1 MNLSNKITVK
11 LFILICTCVIFFG
24 SCSQSENNENK
35 SEDNSI
41 PEIIEEKPVYLW
53 LDAEANFK
61 RFSYQDSICYYLD
74 KIKDTGFNH
83 IVVDVRP
90 IYGDVLYKKTSFMTQ
105 LTSVGNF
112 SRTLEWDYLQ
122 FFINEAKKR
131 NLKVIVST
139 TIFPAGNPA
148 TREGMVYRDEYWAQR
163 TIKQYTPNGMIDV
176 KDDKRKVAAFLNPA
190 LPEVQEFALN
200 FIKEIVSNYDIDGYA
215 LDYCR
220 YLDVEGDFSNE
231 SKVLFES
238 YVKENV
244 LHFPSDIFYW
254 DGSLRR
260 DGKHAK
266 KWFEFRAMVIHDF
279 IKQAKEEIKKIKPN
293 IQLVYFAA
301 SWYGSLYQQGQNW
314 ASKKYDPSV
323 EYDWASDNY
332 KNAGF
337 AEHLDGLM
345 IGTYLEKV
353 YGINDPESIEY
364 GLARGKRLLREEC
377 EIYGS
382 IYANNWKN
390 IEDAAYVC
398 LTQSDGLMV
407 FDIVQVIKY
416 NLWDELKRAIN
427 NSKKINEK

>member
-1 MNLSNKITVK
+1 MK
-11 LFILICTCVIFFG
+11 LFAILWIFAILWS
-24 SCSQSENNENK
+24 SCSQSDNNNNKNEN
-35 SEDNSI
+35 EENSN
-41 PEIIEEKPVYLW
+41 PTIIEEKPKYLW
-53 LDAEANFK
+53 FDAEANFK

-74 KIKDTGFNH
+74 KTKDTGFTH

-90 IYGDVLYKKTSFMTQ
+90 IYGDVLYKKTSKMRE
-105 LTSVGNF
+105 LTSVGNY
-112 SRTLEWDYLQ
+112 SRTIEWDYLQ
-122 FFINEAKKR
+122 FFIEEAKKR
-131 NLKVIVST
+131 DLKVIVST
-139 TIFPAGNPA
+139 TIFPAGNPV
-148 TREGMVYRDEYWAQR
+148 TREGIVYRDEYWAQR

-176 KDDKRKVAAFLNPA
+176 KNDKRKVAAFLNPA
-190 LPEVQEFALN
+190 LPEVQEFALD
-200 FIKEIVSNYDIDGYA
+200 FIKEIVNNYDIDGYA

-238 YVKENV
+238 YIKENV
-244 LHFPSDIFYW
+244 TNFPSDIFYW

-260 DGKHAK
+260 DGKFAK

-279 IKQAKEEIKKIKPN
+279 IKQAKEEIKNIKPK
-293 IQLVYFAA
+293 IQLVYFAP

-314 ASKKYDPSV
+314 ASKKYNPSI
-323 EYDWASDNY
+323 EYSWASDNY

-353 YGINDPESIEY
+353 YGISDPESIEY
-364 GLARGKRLLREEC
+364 GLARGKRLLKGEC
-377 EIYGS
+377 KMYGS
-382 IYANNWKN
+382 VYANNWKN

-407 FDIVQVIKY
+407 FDIVQVIRY

-427 NSKKINEK
+427 NAKK